1 MGSQVRGRSG
11 FESEIGYE
19 GVQDGAQR
27 AREACERAKKG
38 LQSPL
43 ESPWGPDPDPGPHHQ
58 AQVEAGGVNK
68 ESLQDV
74 RVTAEVGASHAPGF
88 VKVRERTLD
97 QLASHPVQPLAS
109 LTSDA
114 SAIGVHGLLSIDVV
128 PPLASSPVRLRH
140 IRTQPLLL
148 ALDQC

>member
-43 ESPWGPDPDPGPHHQ
+43 ESPWGSDPDPGPHHQ
-58 AQVEAGGVNK
+58 AQVEAGGVN
-68 ESLQDV
+68 EDAFEDV
-74 RVTAEVGASHAPGF
+74 RVAPEAGASHAPGL
-88 VKVRERTLD
+88 VQGPARPPD
-97 QLASHPVQPLAS
+97 QISSRPTHP
-109 LTSDA
+109 
-114 SAIGVHGLLSIDVV
+114 
-128 PPLASSPVRLRH
+128 
-140 IRTQPLLL
+140 
-148 ALDQC
+148 

>member
-97 QLASHPVQPLAS
+97 QLTSHPVQPLAS
-109 LTSDA
+109 LTPDPPT
-114 SAIGVHGLLSIDVV
+114 IRVHPFLPTTSS
-128 PPLASSPVRLRH
+128 PPLTSPPSLPP
-140 IRTQPLLL
+140 PLPTPTHHTTP
-148 ALDQC
+148 

>member
-19 GVQDGAQR
+19 GVQDSAQR

-58 AQVEAGGVNK
+58 AQVEAGGVN
-68 ESLQDV
+68 EEAFEDV
-74 RVTAEVGASHAPGF
+74 RVTPEVGASHAPGF
-88 VKVRERTLD
+88 VQVRERTLD
-97 QLASHPVQPLAS
+97 QLASHPLEPLPS
-109 LTSDA
+109 LTTDTPS
-114 SAIGVHGLLSIDVV
+114 IGVHRLLSIDVV
-128 PPLASSPVRLRH
+128 LP
-140 IRTQPLLL
+140 
-148 ALDQC
+148 